1 MDALLPIIDLVIM
14 GNNRSIITVIIG
26 NYDLV
31 IIGNKYVITDVI
43 MSNNGDIITIITG
56 NNVVIT
62 GYNEFN
68 DGLISNNDGN
78 NEEKQVIMM

>member
-1 MDALLPIIDLVIM
+1 M

-26 NYDLV
+26 NNDLV
-31 IIGNKYVITDVI
+31 IIDNNDMITYII
-43 MSNNGDIITIITG
+43 MSNNVDITVITG
-56 NNVVIT
+56 NNVIIR
-62 GYNEFN
+62 GYNECNN